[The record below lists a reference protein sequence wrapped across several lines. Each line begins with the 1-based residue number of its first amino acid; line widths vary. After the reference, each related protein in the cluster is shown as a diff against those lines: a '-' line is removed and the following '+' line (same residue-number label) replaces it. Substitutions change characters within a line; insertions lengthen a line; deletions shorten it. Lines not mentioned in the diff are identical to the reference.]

1 MFILGYHSITIYSDG
16 ITRYF
21 QLKETKVR
29 SQPVQLSFLL
39 IVILGAISAL
49 TPIAIDMYLPAMP
62 SIARE
67 FAVTAGDIQITLTAY
82 TAGFALGQLL
92 HGPLADSYGRKPVLL
107 MGTLLFALASVFSA
121 LSSSIEMLTWMRIA
135 QGFSGA
141 AAAVVIQA
149 IVRDMFEKE
158 EFARTMSF
166 IVLVMTLAPLVAPLV
181 GGYIASWFGWRS
193 IFWLITLIA
202 LLVIVA
208 ISLKIPETLAIEKR
222 QPFRL
227 RSILRN
233 YRSLLVSTDAM
244 LLILIGAFSFSGMF
258 AFLTA
263 GSFIYI
269 ELYGFDI
276 EHVGYLFALNV
287 VSMMIMTTV
296 NGRLVR
302 EKGSQWMVKLGLTMQ
317 LIAAA
322 LLLFGQIFHLG
333 LWGVV
338 IPVMLYVSTI
348 STVGSNTMAILLSD
362 YPNIAGTASS
372 LAGTLRFGLGAL
384 AAAIISFLPAT
395 SSWPMVIVMCSCASL
410 SMLFFTTNKNE
421 YLY

>member
-1 MFILGYHSITIYSDG
+1 M
-16 ITRYF
+16 
-21 QLKETKVR
+21 R

-67 FAVTAGDIQITLTAY
+67 FAVSAGDIQITLTAY
-82 TAGFALGQLL
+82 TAGFAIGQLL

-107 MGTLLFALASVFSA
+107 FGTALFTVASVFSA
-121 LSSSIEMLTWMRIA
+121 MAPSIEMLTWMRIA

-181 GGYIASWFGWRS
+181 GGHMAVWFGWRS
-193 IFWLITLIA
+193 IFWLIALLA
-202 LLVIVA
+202 LLVIIA
-208 ISLKIPETLAIEKR
+208 IMVKIPETLALDKR
-222 QPFRL
+222 QPFKL
-227 RSILRN
+227 RHIMRN
-233 YRSLLVSTDAM
+233 YASLIVSRDAM
-244 LLILIGAFSFSGMF
+244 LLILTGACSFAGMF

-269 ELYGFDI
+269 ELHGI
-276 EHVGYLFALNV
+276 AVENVGYLFALNV
-287 VSMMIMTTV
+287 FSMMIMTTV

-302 EKGSQWMVKLGLTMQ
+302 GKGSQWMLKLGLTIQ
-317 LIAAA
+317 FVAAI
-322 LLLFGQIFHLG
+322 LLLSGQVFNWG

-338 IPVMLYVSTI
+338 LPIMLFVSTI
-348 STVGSNTMAILLSD
+348 STVGSNTMAILLND

-372 LAGTLRFGLGAL
+372 LAGTLRFGLGAIC
-384 AAAIISFLPAT
+384 AAIISFLPAGST
-395 SSWPMVIVMCSCASL
+395 WPMVIVICCCAAL
-410 SMLFFTTNKNE
+410 AMLCFVLRKESMTA
-421 YLY
+421 

>member
-1 MFILGYHSITIYSDG
+1 M
-16 ITRYF
+16 
-21 QLKETKVR
+21 R
-29 SQPVQLSFLL
+29 SAPVQLSFLL
-39 IVILGAISAL
+39 IVILGAIAAL

-67 FAVTAGDIQITLTAY
+67 FGVTAGDIQITLTAY

-107 MGTLLFALASVFSA
+107 IGVLFFTIASIFSA
-121 LSSSIEMLTWMRIA
+121 IAPSIEMLTWMRIA
-135 QGFSGA
+135 QGFAGA

-166 IVLVMTLAPLVAPLV
+166 IILVMTLAPLVAPLV
-181 GGYIASWFGWRS
+181 GGYMAVWFGWRS
-193 IFWLITLIA
+193 IFWLIALIA
-202 LLVIVA
+202 LLVIIA
-208 ISLKIPETLAIEKR
+208 SCFKIPETLAVERR
-222 QPFRL
+222 QQFRL

-233 YRSLLVSTDAM
+233 YKSLFVSRDAM
-244 LLILIGAFSFSGMF
+244 LLILTGSFSFSGMF

-269 ELYGFDI
+269 ELHGVAI
-276 EHVGYLFALNV
+276 ENVGYLFALNV
-287 VSMMIMTTV
+287 ISMMIMTTI

-302 EKGSQWMVKLGLTMQ
+302 QKGSQWMIKLGLSIQ
-317 LIAAA
+317 LFAA
-322 LLLFGQIFHLG
+322 LLMLSAQIFNLG

-348 STVGSNTMAILLSD
+348 STIGSNTMAILLSD

-372 LAGTLRFGLGAL
+372 LAGTLRFGIGAL
-384 AAAIISFLPAT
+384 VAAIIAFLPAT
-395 SSWPMVIVMCSCASL
+395 SSWPMVGAIGFCAGLGMLCFVLRRKVM
-410 SMLFFTTNKNE
+410 
-421 YLY
+421 

>member
-1 MFILGYHSITIYSDG
+1 
-16 ITRYF
+16 
-21 QLKETKVR
+21 VR

-107 MGTLLFALASVFSA
+107 IGTLLFALASVFSA

-233 YRSLLVSTDAM
+233 YRSLFVSADAM

-269 ELYGFDI
+269 ELYAFDI

-287 VSMMIMTTV
+287 VSMMIMTTI

-302 EKGSQWMVKLGLTMQ
+302 DKGSQWMVKLGLTMQ
-317 LIAAA
+317 LIAAT
-322 LLLFGQIFHLG
+322 LLLFGQIFNLG

-348 STVGSNTMAILLSD
+348 STIGSNTMAILLTD
-362 YPNIAGTASS
+362 YPEIAGTASS
-372 LAGTLRFGLGAL
+372 LAGTLRFGIAAL
-384 AAAIISFLPAT
+384 VAAIIAGLPAT
-395 SSWPMVIVMCSCASL
+395 SSWPMVGAICCCACL
-410 SMLFFTTNKNE
+410 GLLC
-421 YLY
+421 YLLRKEDVAT